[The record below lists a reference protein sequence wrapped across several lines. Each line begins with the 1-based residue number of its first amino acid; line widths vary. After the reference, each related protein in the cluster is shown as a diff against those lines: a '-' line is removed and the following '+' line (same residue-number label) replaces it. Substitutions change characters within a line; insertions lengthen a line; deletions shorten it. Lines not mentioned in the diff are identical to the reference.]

1 MIDSPTGKPSSDAI
15 DISAYDPLL
24 LERAARVRLLA
35 LDVDG
40 VLTDGSLYFDNQ
52 GNEMKAF
59 STRDGLGM
67 RYLADNGVELA
78 LITGRRSRIVEQR
91 AAGLGITHV
100 YQGRNDKLDA
110 FNDLLQQTGMN
121 PEHVCYAGDDW
132 IDIPVLDRVGLAVTV
147 ADADEVVKGRVH
159 WITRRAGGHGAVRE
173 ICNLILAARG
183 LDRDVLKGIL
193 QQ

>member
-1 MIDSPTGKPSSDAI
+1 MSHSPNGRPAGSAI
-15 DISAYDPLL
+15 DISVYDPLL
-24 LERAARVRLLA
+24 LERAARVRILV

-78 LITGRRSRIVEQR
+78 LITGRRSLIVESR
-91 AAGLGITHV
+91 AANLGIEHV
-100 YQGRNDKLDA
+100 YQGRNDKLEA
-110 FNDLLQQTGMN
+110 FTELLGKTGLS
-121 PEHVCYAGDDW
+121 PDQACYAGDDW
-132 IDIPVLDRVGLAVTV
+132 IDIPVLDRAGLAITV
-147 ADADEVVKGRVH
+147 ADADEVVKQHVH

-173 ICNLILAARG
+173 ICNLILAAQG
-183 LDRDVLKGIL
+183 LDRTVLAGIE